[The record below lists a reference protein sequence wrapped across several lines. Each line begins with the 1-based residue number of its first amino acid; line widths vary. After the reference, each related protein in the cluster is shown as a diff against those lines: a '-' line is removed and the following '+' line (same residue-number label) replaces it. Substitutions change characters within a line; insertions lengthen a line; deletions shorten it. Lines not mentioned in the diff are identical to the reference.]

1 MKHLAR
7 ERTGPDSRATR
18 QIHLFHTTIEPDQE
32 VFERRAR
39 DARLAQVRLH
49 IMVDARDALRTRER
63 LRSAVP
69 EWRNAGI
76 WFCGAAGFGDATTSA
91 LAGHGFPAEPQSRQV
106 LFSMTKVVRSVLLM
120 CHSRTRSSLSDALA
134 RDKWGA

>member
-1 MKHLAR
+1 MKRLAR

-32 VFERRAR
+32 VFERLAR

-49 IMVDARDALRTRER
+49 LMVDARDGLLTGER

-76 WFCGAAGFGDATTSA
+76 WFCGPAGFGEALTRD
-91 LAGHGFPAEPQSRQV
+91 LAGPGVPVERPDERRVGKECDSSCRSR
-106 LFSMTKVVRSVLLM
+106 
-120 CHSRTRSSLSDALA
+120 
-134 RDKWGA
+134 

>member
-32 VFERRAR
+32 VFERLAR
-39 DARLAQVRLH
+39 DARMAQVRLH
-49 IMVDARDALRTRER
+49 IMVDARDGLPTGER

-69 EWRNAGI
+69 EWRHAGI
-76 WFCGAAGFGDATTSA
+76 WFCGPAGFGQGRQRD
-91 LAGHGFPAEPQSRQV
+91 LAGHGVPGVTQFHQALVSMRWAGGPA
-106 LFSMTKVVRSVLLM
+106 
-120 CHSRTRSSLSDALA
+120 
-134 RDKWGA
+134 

>member
-32 VFERRAR
+32 VFERLAR

-49 IMVDARDALRTRER
+49 IMVDARDGLLTGER

-76 WFCGAAGFGDATTSA
+76 WFRSEEHTSELQSLMRISYAVFCLKKKKQRNTTKTTSKKQDS
-91 LAGHGFPAEPQSRQV
+91 E
-106 LFSMTKVVRSVLLM
+106 T
-120 CHSRTRSSLSDALA
+120 
-134 RDKWGA
+134 